1 MPSFL
6 RDLLE
11 RLRSDRRLVL
21 ITVGVGSALLI
32 WGFSYWATRPE
43 WVPLMPGL
51 DLGGVAEVTA
61 RLDEERIPYR
71 LERAG
76 SEIKVSEDDLARA
89 RVALAQSGTP
99 RQGRPGFEL
108 FDQPSWG
115 MTDFTQRIN
124 YRRALEGELE
134 RTISQMRGIESAQV
148 HLAMQESSVF
158 RRTDRQSEAS
168 VFLRLR
174 SGFRPGAELV
184 EAVTFLVAGS
194 VDGLASENVTVL
206 DDSGRILS
214 AALEPGVT
222 SGLTKRQVALQREI
236 ENYLEAKA
244 EDLVAEVVGRENV
257 RVRIAAVLN
266 FDQVDRT
273 TQLVDPDQQVTLRE
287 ERSEITPPE
296 GSPSGT
302 STIENT
308 SYEVSRTI
316 ERFTGG
322 QGNLRRM
329 TVAVLINDR
338 LVGEGEEQHYEPRS
352 TEELQRVETLVRNA
366 VGLDPTRGDDISVVG
381 IPFDLRPGLGEPGD
395 RTGLAVVLQTSWKP
409 LLALIASL
417 LGFHVPL
424 RVITFLRGEEPEELE
439 VPALEAEETPAL
451 EAGIDEEEEEE
462 EAIEPADLRPLVP
475 TGLIGH
481 EQIKATIDERPENA
495 VRVIRAW
502 LREA

>member
-158 RRTDRQSEAS
+158 RRTDRQSEA
-168 VFLRLR
+168 R
-174 SGFRPGAELV
+174 S
-184 EAVTFLVAGS
+184 
-194 VDGLASENVTVL
+194 
-206 DDSGRILS
+206 
-214 AALEPGVT
+214 
-222 SGLTKRQVALQREI
+222 
-236 ENYLEAKA
+236 
-244 EDLVAEVVGRENV
+244 
-257 RVRIAAVLN
+257 
-266 FDQVDRT
+266 
-273 TQLVDPDQQVTLRE
+273 E
-287 ERSEITPPE
+287 ERRV
-296 GSPSGT
+296 GKD
-302 STIENT
+302 
-308 SYEVSRTI
+308 
-316 ERFTGG
+316 GG
-322 QGNLRRM
+322 YWRC
-329 TVAVLINDR
+329 
-338 LVGEGEEQHYEPRS
+338 LVHG
-352 TEELQRVETLVRNA
+352 
-366 VGLDPTRGDDISVVG
+366 
-381 IPFDLRPGLGEPGD
+381 
-395 RTGLAVVLQTSWKP
+395 
-409 LLALIASL
+409 
-417 LGFHVPL
+417 
-424 RVITFLRGEEPEELE
+424 
-439 VPALEAEETPAL
+439 
-451 EAGIDEEEEEE
+451 
-462 EAIEPADLRPLVP
+462 
-475 TGLIGH
+475 
-481 EQIKATIDERPENA
+481 
-495 VRVIRAW
+495 
-502 LREA
+502 